1 MNGREDM
8 FEGKWEDAE
17 VIDLF
22 RQIEQTKEKKLS
34 IKQAFAIH
42 AQKYSRR
49 PNSVRNYYYHEVDDL
64 IKNKDRL
71 KKLGI
76 NISKHKKQ
84 EVKLKD
90 DENKK
95 LLQKLQKIQN
105 NEGEQI
111 VKEIDKLVL
120 KGNSVRQAC
129 LKLSG
134 GNVALMLRYQNKYRN
149 NLAKKQNDNISK
161 PINILEYKNKQK
173 TLSDVDINSLF
184 LGLVKL
190 VKKMAYE
197 QAAANIFKEKESMGY
212 LLKKALID
220 LNKSEKEVKIL
231 KESCMALEQE
241 NKNLVEKISNL
252 KLSNAKELAKKISQL
267 KEKTQQIN

>member
-1 MNGREDM
+1 MATNGQGGGNM

-22 RQIEQTKEKKLS
+22 RTVENVKEKNES
-34 IKQAFAIH
+34 IKQAFVVH
-42 AQKYSRR
+42 AQKYFRR

-64 IKNKDRL
+64 LKNKARL

-84 EVKLKD
+84 EVKFFS
-90 DENKK
+90 E
-95 LLQKLQKIQN
+95 Q
-105 NEGEQI
+105 EGEKI
-111 VKEIDKLVL
+111 IKEINKLVV
-120 KGNSVRQAC
+120 KGDSVRQAC

-134 GNVALMLRYQNKYRN
+134 GNIALMLRYQNKYRN
-149 NLAKKQNDNISK
+149 NLSKKQTESQNK

-173 TLSDVDINSLF
+173 VLSESDINSLF

-197 QAAANIFKEKESMGY
+197 QASISIFKEKESMSY

-220 LNKSEKEVKIL
+220 LNKSEKEIKTL
-231 KESCMALEQE
+231 KESYNELVEE

-252 KLSNAKELAKKISQL
+252 KLSKAKSLAQKLTSL
-267 KEKTQQIN
+267 KEETQQVN